1 MTQGGGLLQLVAVG
15 KQDVFLTGNPQITWF
30 KYVYRRY
37 TTFAVE
43 SQRMYFEGS
52 PDFGQRISCTVP
64 RIGDL
69 LGAIFL
75 VVTLPKLYLDDGT
88 TTSGGQEVGY
98 VNSIG
103 HALIQEI
110 SIDIGEQQVDRQTGE
125 WMQIWSDLTVDSSQR
140 MGFQNMIGEIDGYPY
155 VTQNGPGTIYIPLRF
170 WFNKNPGLYLPLLA
184 LQYHAVRINVTVA
197 PLQNLFYST
206 QLYTNCNLKVKPARI
221 TSMQLWGD
229 YVYLDTEERRRFVSA
244 PLEYLIEQV
253 QYTPYLS
260 IAAQAVS
267 GSFRLDFNHPLKEM
281 IWVLQRNAMMARH
294 EWFNWSS
301 IGAAEAGPEANDLIV
316 DALIQLD
323 GQDRFDKREA
333 AYFRLIQPYQYH
345 TNIPAGKFIYVYS
358 FALRPE
364 DIQPSGS
371 LNASRFNSIVLQL
384 TPNNDKSTMPTGGR
398 GDLSSRV
405 YATNYNVLRV
415 IDGFGGLL
423 FSV

>member
-1 MTQGGGLLQLVAVG
+1 MTQGGGLLQLVAIG

-37 TTFAVE
+37 TPFAIE
-43 SQRMYFEGS
+43 SQRMYFEGT
-52 PDFGQRISCTVP
+52 PDFGQKISCTVP

-69 LGAIFL
+69 LGPIFL
-75 VVTLPKLYLDDGT
+75 TISLPALYLQDGT
-88 TTSGGQEVGY
+88 EVGY
-98 VNSIG
+98 TNSIG

-110 SIDIGEQQVDRQTGE
+110 SVDIGEQEIDKQTGE
-125 WMQIWSDLTVDSSQR
+125 WLQIWSDLTVDFSQR
-140 MGFQNMIGEIDGYPY
+140 FGFQTMVGEVDGDPRMTIMGPTTVY
-155 VTQNGPGTIYIPLRF
+155 VPLRF

-184 LQYHAVRINVTVA
+184 LQYHTVRINVTIA
-197 PLQNLFYST
+197 PLQNVFYT
-206 QLYTNCNLKVKPARI
+206 TRLYNNCNLQVKPAHI
-221 TSMQLWGD
+221 QTMQLWGD
-229 YVYLDTEERRRFVSA
+229 YIYLDTEERRRFVSA

-260 IAAQAVS
+260 ITSTAAT
-267 GSFRLDFNHPLKEM
+267 GSFRLDFNHPLKEI
-281 IWVLQRNAMMARH
+281 IWVLQRNVMLSRH

-301 IGAAEAGPEANDLIV
+301 IGADEVGPDPTDLMT
-316 DALIQLD
+316 DAVLQLD
-323 GQDRFDKREA
+323 GQDRFDRREA
-333 AYFRLIQPYQYH
+333 AYFRLIQPYQRH
-345 TNIPAGKFIYVYS
+345 TNIPSGSFIYLYS

-384 TPNNDKSTMPTGGR
+384 TPNNDPKSYPTGGR
-398 GDLSSRV
+398 GEISSRV
-405 YATNYNVLRV
+405 YATNYNILRI